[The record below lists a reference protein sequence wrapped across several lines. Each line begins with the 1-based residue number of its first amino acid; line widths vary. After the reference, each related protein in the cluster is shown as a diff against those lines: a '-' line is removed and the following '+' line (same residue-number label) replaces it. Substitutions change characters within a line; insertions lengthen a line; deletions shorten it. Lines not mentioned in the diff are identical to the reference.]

1 MEKVLS
7 FCPKSTIVLTEKY
20 YRFSERYI
28 PSSKKLRTFLVKR
41 LCLFLKRYILFQ
53 QKVYSFS
60 AKDIYF
66 LGKKYISFF
75 GEGAIAFS
83 KRSFGDRIFGGQCRF
98 LMYHSI
104 EKDLWIDVVS

>member
-1 MEKVLS
+1 MKKVLS

-28 PSSKKLRTFLVKR
+28 PSSKKVRTFRIKRPYFLVKTSV
-41 LCLFLKRYILFQ
+41 LFR
-53 QKVYSFS
+53 QKVRT
-60 AKDIYF
+60 
-66 LGKKYISFF
+66 FF
-75 GEGAIAFS
+75 EEGAIAFS
-83 KRSFGDRIFGGQCRF
+83 KRGFGARIFGGQCRF